1 MARPQWITD
10 ERIADLKD
18 AYKLIPG
25 IKKASHRDFRPP
37 PTLESD
43 FKRLLEHDVPH
54 TNFTFE
60 LIHDWYAAQEDD
72 YEPVFIRAQ
81 QTPIDWKSKIGNSDM
96 SLNFKTTYDNHIH
109 KGDIVIREDGMIY
122 MLNWNVTNH
131 PNNQATQSIELND
144 YLTFV
149 REHHVVTN
157 EYGFEIDD
165 DSKIELDENG
175 MEIVVKNMPCSH
187 NEYAGRP
194 DYELVQGNPGLSP
207 DHLISCYAQWND
219 HTKNI
224 QIGDQ
229 CRIGSHMYRVVS
241 TYTAEVNINKEFG
254 VLSMHMKRVA
264 GGGGVGSQN

>member
-60 LIHDWYAAQEDD
+60 LIHERYTAQEDN

-96 SLNFKTTYDNHIH
+96 STNFKTSFDHQIF
-109 KGDIVIREDGMIY
+109 KGDIAVREDGTIY
-122 MLNWNVTNH
+122 LLNWNVTLH
-131 PNNQATQSIELND
+131 PNNQSSQLVECND
-144 YLTFV
+144 ILPFP
-149 REHHVVTN
+149 REHLVATN
-157 EYGFEIDD
+157 QYGFEIDD
-165 DSKIELDENG
+165 EPGVELDENG
-175 MEIVVKNMPCSH
+175 REIIVKEIPASH
-187 NEYAGRP
+187 SEYAGRP
-194 DYELVQGNPGLSP
+194 EYSVSESYAGVNANN
-207 DHLISCYAQWND
+207 LINIYVQWNCK
-219 HTKNI
+219 TKGI
-224 QIGDQ
+224 RIDDTVE
-229 CRIGSHMYRVVS
+229 IGSYTYVIQNV
-241 TYTAEVNINKEFG
+241 YTAEVNIHKTHGCLYLQARRE
-254 VLSMHMKRVA
+254 A
-264 GGGGVGSQN
+264 GGAVNGH